1 MHVGHVRSSV
11 CAIRQAAALSDPHLV
26 ALFLHEFGHMAG
38 GDTEPEA
45 NDWVRRKLGIEI
57 LYRGP
62 LDLQWILPE
71 TAEAIL
77 A

>member
-1 MHVGHVRSSV
+1 MHVGHVRGGL
-11 CAIRQAAALSDPHLV
+11 CAIRQAAALSDEHLV

-45 NDWVRRKLGIEI
+45 NDWVRKKLGIKI
-57 LYRGP
+57 RYRGP
-62 LDLQWILPE
+62 LDLQWIPPE
-71 TAEAIL
+71 TAAAIL